1 MKHERDR
8 AIQPYLMAT
17 VKELKTQVENQ
28 KGISHFYQGIF
39 PKEQSM
45 VEAVPDGC
53 VDLVFHFTG
62 QGVDASIGGT
72 VLKHTPWEFSPDC
85 ECFGVR
91 FAPGNDVL
99 PKALTIDMLVGH
111 DITIDADLFG
121 AHLGEQLANAKTLTE
136 RSHLFLAAYEELL
149 ETEHGDEMKKR
160 MEHYVRERIL
170 HTNGTIAIQELI
182 EETGYSECY
191 IRRIFK
197 QYNGISPKQF
207 AKFVRFQHLLR
218 LLNEQGMSSNDLCEN
233 GNYYDEAHM
242 MKEFKQYTG
251 MTIEQYRKEVLPKLK
266 GCA

>member
-149 ETEHGDEMKKR
+149 ETEHGDEMEKR
-160 MEHYVRERIL
+160 M
-170 HTNGTIAIQELI
+170 
-182 EETGYSECY
+182 
-191 IRRIFK
+191 
-197 QYNGISPKQF
+197 
-207 AKFVRFQHLLR
+207 
-218 LLNEQGMSSNDLCEN
+218 
-233 GNYYDEAHM
+233 
-242 MKEFKQYTG
+242 
-251 MTIEQYRKEVLPKLK
+251 
-266 GCA
+266 